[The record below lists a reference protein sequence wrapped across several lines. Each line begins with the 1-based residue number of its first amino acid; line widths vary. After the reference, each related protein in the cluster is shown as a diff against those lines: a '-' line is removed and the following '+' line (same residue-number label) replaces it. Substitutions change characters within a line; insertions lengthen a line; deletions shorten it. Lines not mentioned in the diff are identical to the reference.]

1 MLEFIFKQKSKSL
14 TKFAKWAVVHFTG
27 FLSDGVLTM
36 DCNPCQVF
44 HVSILR
50 PKKKTIPREPWQTL
64 LHLNDHQVNLRDVNQ
79 PTNHNRG
86 FKESYVSLSS
96 NDIHR
101 KKEIH
106 SRSLTARP
114 WKMMVGKLLSF
125 WEGNFSGAILNFRVG
140 RWSPSAFFFTP
151 GSLGSDIAAAFEW
164 SDSQRPDFFTATA
177 S

>member
-1 MLEFIFKQKSKSL
+1 MGSLPWIVIPAKYFMLAFSAQ
-14 TKFAKWAVVHFTG
+14 
-27 FLSDGVLTM
+27 
-36 DCNPCQVF
+36 
-44 HVSILR
+44 
-50 PKKKTIPREPWQTL
+50 KKTIPREPWQTL

-114 WKMMVGKLLSF
+114 WAIRGSKHIFRYWVSVTFQRTVQLWGGMSWQAWVGPYLSTDHTADSKSK
-125 WEGNFSGAILNFRVG
+125 GVG
-140 RWSPSAFFFTP
+140 RVVFFLFFWGVKSWQQGSTIPEKPTPHLWS
-151 GSLGSDIAAAFEW
+151 
-164 SDSQRPDFFTATA
+164 
-177 S
+177 